1 MRWNELVKLALLG
14 TDRSTLSPAMKVEL
28 EGYGIDTEKEITEVV
43 LESAALYA
51 PLQKAGFQPKQ
62 WEGEALN
69 PSPEEELASCR
80 IKSANHLGL
89 ILEGR
94 YAGALTEFVERMAD
108 YNKCLPFEL
117 LPELLDKCVKD
128 EELWHN
134 LKPIIGNRG
143 NWLIQLNPAWQ
154 KLAVTVSQ
162 EKWEIG
168 TKEERIDI
176 LKALRRADPAKGLA
190 LLLSTWTEDGL
201 AEKTAFLK
209 CLSIEL
215 SDLDEVFLEECLD
228 FPRKGIRVV
237 AAELLSQLPNS
248 QLQKRIFKYLETLVT
263 VGKIDGI
270 EKPAIILPTVKDK
283 ALLRDGINPKK
294 KWKRGGE
301 TTGMLFQMMC
311 IVPPN
316 KWEKHLKKQPAEI
329 LYLFGNS
336 EWALMLVEGV
346 AVATAL
352 HESVDWMEAILRFWL
367 ANYTMHK
374 WTQLDIKPI
383 LSKLP
388 NEVFNEV
395 LYEKLK
401 AVKVLPD
408 EHSPLIQLLQKENYV
423 WDDRLTNLVM
433 DQLKE
438 WLGENVSYS
447 WSGYQYR
454 MLLKRAAYNVK
465 PTMEKTLSHFWLSDS
480 RGWAGWD
487 KDVQQFLNILSF
499 RKEMLLE
506 LEKEN

>member
-1 MRWNELVKLALLG
+1 LRWNELVKLALLG

-69 PSPEEELASCR
+69 VSPEEELASCS
-80 IKSANHLGL
+80 IKSAIHLGL

-94 YAGALTEFVERMAD
+94 YPFALTEFVERMAD
-108 YNKCLPFEL
+108 YNKCLPFEM
-117 LPELLDKCVKD
+117 LPELLDKCVKE

-154 KLAVTVSQ
+154 KLAITVSQ
-162 EKWEIG
+162 ENWEIG

-176 LKALRRADPAKGLA
+176 LKALRREDPAKGLA
-190 LLLSTWTEDGL
+190 LLLSTWAEDGL
-201 AEKTAFLK
+201 AEKTTFLK
-209 CLSIEL
+209 CLAIEL

-228 FPRKGIRVV
+228 FSRKEIRVN
-237 AAELLSQLPNS
+237 AAALLSQLRNS
-248 QLQKRIFKYLETLVT
+248 ALQKRIFEYLKMAVTLSKV
-263 VGKIDGI
+263 DGI
-270 EKPAIILPTVKDK
+270 EKPAIILPSPKDK
-283 ALLRDGINPKK
+283 ILIRDGINPKK

-301 TTGMLFQMMC
+301 TTGMLFQMVA
-311 IVPPN
+311 ILPPE
-316 KWEKHLKKQPAEI
+316 KWEQHFQKQPNEI

-346 AVATAL
+346 ATAAAL

-374 WTQLDIKPI
+374 WTQLDIKPM
-383 LSKLP
+383 LNKLP

-401 AVKVLPD
+401 AVSVLPD

-423 WDDRLTNLVM
+423 WDDRLTNRVM
-433 DQLKE
+433 TQLKE

-454 MLLKRAAYNVK
+454 MMLKRAAYNVK
-465 PTMEKTLSHFWLSDS
+465 PSMEKPLSHFWLSDS

-506 LEKEN
+506 LEK

>member
-14 TDRSTLSPAMKVEL
+14 TDRSTLSLAMKAEL
-28 EGYGIDTEKEITEVV
+28 QGYGIDTEKEITEVV

-51 PLQKAGFQPKQ
+51 PLQKAGFQPEQ
-62 WEGEALN
+62 WDGVGQP
-69 PSPEEELASCR
+69 PSKEEELASCS

-94 YAGALTEFVERMAD
+94 YGAALTEFVACMAD

-128 EELWHN
+128 EALWHN

-143 NWLIQLNPAWQ
+143 NWLIQLNSVWQ
-154 KLAVTVSQ
+154 NLAITASQ

-168 TKEERIDI
+168 TKEERIAI
-176 LKALRRADPAKGLA
+176 LKTLRRQDPAEGLA
-190 LLLSTWTEDGL
+190 LLLSTWAEDGL
-201 AEKTAFLK
+201 AEKAAFLK
-209 CLSIEL
+209 CLTIEL

-228 FPRKGIRVV
+228 FPRKEIRVN
-237 AAELLSQLPNS
+237 AAALLSRLPNS
-248 QLQKRIFKYLETLVT
+248 QLQERIFRYLKIAITSSLV
-263 VGKIDGI
+263 GDI
-270 EKPAIILPTVKDK
+270 EKPAIILPSPKDK
-283 ALLRDGINPKK
+283 LLIRDGINPKK
-294 KWKRGGE
+294 KWKRGGVP
-301 TTGMLFQMMC
+301 TGMLFQMMS
-311 IVPPN
+311 IIPPE
-316 KWEKHLKKQPAEI
+316 KWEKHFQKRPTEL
-329 LYLFGNS
+329 LHLFGNS

-346 AVATAL
+346 AVAAAL
-352 HESVDWMEAILRFWL
+352 HESVDWIEAILRFWL

-383 LSKLP
+383 LNKLP

-423 WDDRLTNLVM
+423 WDDRLTNRVM
-433 DQLKE
+433 TQLKE

-454 MLLKRAAYNVK
+454 MMLKNAAYNVK
-465 PTMEKTLSHFWLSDS
+465 PTMEKSLSHFWLSDS

-487 KDVQQFLNILSF
+487 KDIQQFLNILSF

-506 LEKEN
+506 LAQ